1 MDHHL
6 PNHISFAFLKGGAVL
21 LDLQA
26 DRYLMLRGVE
36 AGALEALGR
45 DDRNASIAPGTGRLA
60 ARGLIGTGP
69 GPSIVPVG
77 APAPVT
83 SALELAGPRERAGAF
98 EIARYRVEVSL
109 RLRLRGL
116 GATVAT
122 WRTVK
127 SRLAA
132 SHLHLDYQY
141 ACAAARGYASA
152 RVQLPWRRLCVPDS
166 LALARFL
173 WRRGV
178 PAEVYFGVRLDPFA
192 AHAWVQLGDMI
203 LSDNVNVVADY
214 TPVFRL

>member
-1 MDHHL
+1 M
-6 PNHISFAFLKGGAVL
+6 L
-21 LDLQA
+21 LDLEA
-26 DRYLMLRGVE
+26 DRYLMLRGAE

-45 DDRNASIAPGTGRLA
+45 DDRNASIAPGTDRLA
-60 ARGLIGTGP
+60 ARGLIATGP
-69 GPSIVPVG
+69 GPSIGPVS
-77 APAPVT
+77 APAPVR
-83 SALELAGPRERAGAF
+83 SALELGGPSARAGAF
-98 EIARYRVEVSL
+98 EIARYRLEVSL

-116 GATVAT
+116 GETIAR
-122 WRTVK
+122 WRSVK
-127 SRLAA
+127 SGSALGNPA
-132 SHLHLDYQY
+132 LDFGY
-141 ACAAARGYASA
+141 AGAAARGYASA